1 MRLTKI
7 TNVKQFMNK
16 LLIDSAF
23 DSFLISEAVIK
34 TANSYVIDGHI
45 NGGFYSETEL
55 SELESLAISE
65 NRVFS
70 KKMSRWYQ
78 IKPTVFS
85 LIKGKKTP
93 SYFKMSFYLADENI
107 EKLLSSIDT
116 LINAHDIDGLSM
128 IVKYS
133 DDELTVT
140 SSLGLKIFSLD
151 KSLEKYWDE
160 MVIKFL
166 SSHDIEYEIL

>member
-1 MRLTKI
+1 MRLSKV

-23 DSFLISEAVIK
+23 DSFLISEALVK

-45 NGGFYSETEL
+45 NDGFYSETEL
-55 SELESLAISE
+55 SELEAQAQLE
-65 NRVFS
+65 NRIFS
-70 KKMSRWYQ
+70 KKLSRWYQ
-78 IKPTVFS
+78 IKPTVLS

-116 LINAHDIDGLSM
+116 QIKSSDIDGLSM
-128 IVKYS
+128 IIKYS
-133 DDELTVT
+133 EDELTVT

-151 KSLEKYWDE
+151 KSLEKYWDD
-160 MVIKFL
+160 MVLKFL
-166 SSHDIEYEIL
+166 ASHDIDYEIM